1 MRRSRLVARTTR
13 SARIGGR
20 CLGALFSG
28 DSRQLALETTWAA
41 DAWEKG
47 GEAQPNVAD
56 ALGEHVRACTGGLN
70 TESLSTAALS
80 SKKSGRARL
89 AVVMPRCAGGRIGE
103 RCGAVRARCGRE
115 AAETRAAC
123 AQDGTSGGTQGWAR
137 PAAPQR
143 HAELRLHS
151 FQAEPRSRE
160 PSLSVRASCAASSS
174 ASVKLYP
181 SLLSF
186 LWERGVEGGRGREG
200 REERE

>member
-1 MRRSRLVARTTR
+1 MCHSATDSGKATAAISVSSSTTLSFDLRIHCCKAHRNKMRRSRLVARTTR

-103 RCGAVRARCGRE
+103 RVGE
-115 AAETRAAC
+115 
-123 AQDGTSGGTQGWAR
+123 
-137 PAAPQR
+137 
-143 HAELRLHS
+143 
-151 FQAEPRSRE
+151 
-160 PSLSVRASCAASSS
+160 
-174 ASVKLYP
+174 
-181 SLLSF
+181 
-186 LWERGVEGGRGREG
+186 
-200 REERE
+200 